1 MTVRGKETGKQMLPP
16 GTPAPMPFIT
26 KTINAFPIL
35 SPSLRQESIFFPV
48 AVSDPVSYGITLQV
62 YSGLISNMATTHLA
76 NYQSTPSFQNKLEES
91 AACTGLC
98 MKEWSRGIQILTDT
112 YSSLF
117 AADSKKSRNTDSVL
131 KQS

>member
-1 MTVRGKETGKQMLPP
+1 MTVRGKETGKHNAPSRHTSSYALYHQNHQGFSHPLPLLEA
-16 GTPAPMPFIT
+16 GEYF
-26 KTINAFPIL
+26 
-35 SPSLRQESIFFPV
+35 FFPV

-98 MKEWSRGIQILTDT
+98 MKE
-112 YSSLF
+112 
-117 AADSKKSRNTDSVL
+117 
-131 KQS
+131 